1 MGLEATEPLRL
12 AKEFVFLCHTPCV
25 TLSEER
31 LTELRPWG
39 NAGEPPKPWWLG
51 APLFFPGPWLA
62 LKARREPRFRSK
74 PPSIG
79 AQRLRR
85 TLETRVE
92 AGVLGLGLIPLS
104 EGSREH
110 TRWV

>member
-1 MGLEATEPLRL
+1 MGSEATEPLRL
-12 AKEFVFLCHTPCV
+12 VKEFVFLCHTPCV

-31 LTELRPWG
+31 LTELCPWG
-39 NAGEPPKPWWLG
+39 NAG
-51 APLFFPGPWLA
+51 PLFFLGPWVA
-62 LKARREPRFRSK
+62 LKAWREPRIRSK

-85 TLETRVE
+85 TLETRAE
-92 AGVLGLGLIPLS
+92 AAGVLGLSLIPLS
-104 EGSREH
+104 EGSRER